1 MNNINFTGTYV
12 APATIYK
19 NKEPI
24 KAAIVRI
31 DKSDLDSLAKV
42 VDRWDTDLSDKI
54 VNNLYYKDLPSYKKI
69 FAISTQRGGYQNLD
83 DTKVQGLFQVVDD
96 KSKYT
101 LQYLEVNPEHQHSAR
116 QSNPNKLS
124 DRGKACINFIKST
137 FTKEKEGNLQTESE
151 FLIVYDSVYT
161 LNEDTAPVVQEIFEL
176 YSKSWG

>member
-124 DRGKACINFIKST
+124 DIGKACINFIKST
-137 FTKEKEGNLQTESE
+137 FAKEKETDLYALEEAKPFYEKIGCKK
-151 FLIVYDSVYT
+151 D
-161 LNEDTAPVVQEIFEL
+161 LN
-176 YSKSWG
+176 YSRGDRYIIEP